1 MRTIDGRGVLG
12 LGVTALLAFGCAGE
26 HFTGPLRAA
35 FGGGPCPTTY
45 LEGVE
50 DAFALDVDLSVPGAS
65 PAIVFDMAI
74 PGTPGDVILL
84 TREITVEA
92 PAAFG
97 FNGFGAAG
105 AAVGRWDFDFHE
117 PDGVFDLPADYTI
130 PHRALSANQAYADTL
145 LNGSYDASIDS
156 VATHSLG
163 TGGAHVFQVVMPSGG
178 TNNNGVGGNC
188 SYFDTD
194 VRFTLPAGVVVLPSA
209 AGTYDVTITAVSV
222 DPDTGD
228 DDDGQGTAPRVYQ
241 RTVPITVPEPGA
253 AAAALG
259 AFAAL
264 ARRSRAARASRA

>member
-1 MRTIDGRGVLG
+1 MRAFDERGVVG
-12 LGVTALLAFGCAGE
+12 LGVAALLAFGCAGE
-26 HFTGPLRAA
+26 DSGPALLAA

-50 DAFALDVDLSVPGAS
+50 DAFDLAVDLSVPGSS

-74 PGTPGDVILL
+74 PGSPGDMILL
-84 TREITVEA
+84 TREITIEA

-97 FNGFGAAG
+97 FNGFGAPG
-105 AAVGRWDFDFHE
+105 AAVGQWDFDFSN
-117 PDGVFDLPADYTI
+117 PDGVYEPPADYTI
-130 PHRALSANQAYADTL
+130 PHRALSANQAYADTR
-145 LNGSYDASIDS
+145 LNGSYDAGVDS

-163 TGGAHVFQVVMPSGG
+163 TGGVHLFQVVMPSGG
-178 TNNNGVGGNC
+178 TNNNGAGGNC

-194 VRFTLPAGVVVLPSA
+194 VRFTLPAGVVVLPGAPGS
-209 AGTYDVTITAVSV
+209 YDVRITAVSV

-241 RTVPITVPEPGA
+241 RTVPISVPAPAAGA
-253 AAAALG
+253 GGRA

-264 ARRSRAARASRA
+264 AWRRRAATASRA